1 LSNRLCHEQKTQEEE
16 EEAGEEEEEEAGAGE
31 TAEQQLSCLAIL
43 SGC

>member
-16 EEAGEEEEEEAGAGE
+16 EEAGEAEEEEAGAGE
-31 TAEQQLSCLAIL
+31 AAEQQLSCLAIL